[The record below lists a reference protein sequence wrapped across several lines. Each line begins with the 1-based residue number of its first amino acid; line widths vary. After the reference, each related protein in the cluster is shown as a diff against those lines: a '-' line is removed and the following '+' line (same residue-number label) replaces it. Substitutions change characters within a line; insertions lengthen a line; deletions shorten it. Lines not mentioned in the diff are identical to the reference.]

1 LGVLKKGRRKRY
13 FLSGSIQP
21 RLLLGFAVLL
31 LILIVIAGGLF
42 YLLANRELSAEYYKA
57 HSTLRYVMQNL
68 LPWLLL
74 VNLAGILVALF
85 LAVFYTHRIA
95 GPAYR
100 IQQDLRKISQGILT
114 TRVRTRRK
122 DQLKGLESEV
132 NRVAQ
137 EFEQGILQVKQSL
150 LKLEGSLAD
159 LEKATST
166 GEASTDR
173 LQQMVRQIRS
183 CHEEMS
189 RRLSFFRTG

>member
-1 LGVLKKGRRKRY
+1 MEKGRRKRY
-13 FLSGSIQP
+13 FLSKSMQP
-21 RLLLGFAVLL
+21 RLLLGFAALV
-31 LILIVIAGGLF
+31 LILVVIAGGLF
-42 YLLANRELSAEYYKA
+42 YVLANRELSAEYYKA

-74 VNLAGILVALF
+74 VNLAGILVVLF
-85 LAVFYTHRIA
+85 LAIFYTHRIA

-100 IQQDLRKISQGILT
+100 IQQDLGKIGQGILT
-114 TRVRTRRK
+114 TRVKTRRK

-137 EFEQGILQVKQSL
+137 EFEQGILQVKESL
-150 LKLEGSLAD
+150 LKLESSLAD

-183 CHEEMS
+183 CQEEMS

>member
-1 LGVLKKGRRKRY
+1 LEKGRRKRY
-13 FLSGSIQP
+13 FLRRSIQP
-21 RLLLGFAVLL
+21 RLLLGFAALV
-31 LILIVIAGGLF
+31 LILVVIAAGLF

-74 VNLAGILVALF
+74 VNLAGILVVLF

-100 IQQDLRKISQGILT
+100 IQQDLGKIGQGILT
-114 TRVRTRRK
+114 TRVKTRRK

-137 EFEQGILQVKQSL
+137 ELEQGILQVKGSL

-159 LEKATST
+159 LEKATSS
-166 GEASTDR
+166 GEANADQ

-183 CHEEMS
+183 YQQEMS

>member
-1 LGVLKKGRRKRY
+1 MEKGRRKRY

-31 LILIVIAGGLF
+31 LILVLIASGLF

-74 VNLAGILVALF
+74 VNLAGILVVLF
-85 LAVFYTHRIA
+85 LGVFYTHRIA

-100 IQQDLRKISQGILT
+100 IQQDLGKIGQGILT

-137 EFEQGILQVKQSL
+137 EFEQGILQVKESL
-150 LKLEGSLAD
+150 LKLESGLTD
-159 LEKATST
+159 LEKATGS
-166 GEASTDR
+166 GEANADR

-183 CHEEMS
+183 CHEEIS

>member
-1 LGVLKKGRRKRY
+1 MEKSRRKKY
-13 FLSGSIQP
+13 FLSRSIQP
-21 RLLLGFAVLL
+21 RLLLGFAVLV
-31 LILIVIAGGLF
+31 LILVVIAGGLF
-42 YLLANRELSAEYYKA
+42 YVLANRELSAEYYKA
-57 HSTLRYVMQNL
+57 HSTLKHVMQNL

-85 LAVFYTHRIA
+85 LAIFYTHRIA

-100 IQQDLRKISQGILT
+100 IQQDLRKIGQGSLT

-137 EFEQGILQVKQSL
+137 EFEQGILQVKESL
-150 LKLEGSLAD
+150 LKLESSLAD

-183 CHEEMS
+183 CQEEMS

>member
-1 LGVLKKGRRKRY
+1 MEKGRRKRY
-13 FLSGSIQP
+13 FLSKSMQP
-21 RLLLGFAVLL
+21 RLLLGFAVLV
-31 LILIVIAGGLF
+31 LILVLIASGLF
-42 YLLANRELSAEYYKA
+42 YLLANRELSVEYYKA

-85 LAVFYTHRIA
+85 LAIFYTHRIA

-100 IQQDLRKISQGILT
+100 IQQDLRKIGQGVLT

-137 EFEQGILQVKQSL
+137 EFEQGILQVKESL

-159 LEKATST
+159 LERAAGT
-166 GEASTDR
+166 GEASADR
-173 LQQMVRQIRS
+173 LQRMVRQIRS

>member
-1 LGVLKKGRRKRY
+1 MKRGRRKRY
-13 FLSGSIQP
+13 FLIRSIQP
-21 RLLLGFAVLL
+21 RLLLGFVLL
-31 LILIVIAGGLF
+31 VLILIVIASGLF

-74 VNLAGILVALF
+74 VNLAGILVVLF

-100 IQQDLRKISQGILT
+100 IQQDLGKIGQGILT
-114 TRVRTRRK
+114 TRVKTRRK

-137 EFEQGILQVKQSL
+137 EFEQGILQVKESL
-150 LKLEGSLAD
+150 LKLESSLAD
-159 LEKATST
+159 LEKATSA
-166 GEASTDR
+166 GEANTDR

-183 CHEEMS
+183 CHQEMS

>member
-1 LGVLKKGRRKRY
+1 MEKGRRKRY
-13 FLSGSIQP
+13 FLSKSMQP
-21 RLLLGFAVLL
+21 RLLLGFAALV
-31 LILIVIAGGLF
+31 LILVVIAGGLF
-42 YLLANRELSAEYYKA
+42 YVLANRELSAEYYKA

-74 VNLAGILVALF
+74 VNLAGILVVLF
-85 LAVFYTHRIA
+85 LAIFYTHRIA

-100 IQQDLRKISQGILT
+100 IQQDLGKIGQGILT
-114 TRVRTRRK
+114 TRVKTRRK

-137 EFEQGILQVKQSL
+137 EFEQGILQVKESL
-150 LKLEGSLAD
+150 LKLESSLAD

>member
-1 LGVLKKGRRKRY
+1 VLKKGRRKRY
-13 FLSGSIQP
+13 FLSRSIKP
-21 RLLLGFAVLL
+21 RLLLGFAVLV
-31 LILIVIAGGLF
+31 LILIVIASGLF

-57 HSTLRYVMQNL
+57 HSTLGYVMQNL

-74 VNLAGILVALF
+74 VNLAGILVVLF

-100 IQQDLRKISQGILT
+100 IQQDLGKIGQGILT
-114 TRVRTRRK
+114 TRVKTRRK
-122 DQLKGLESEV
+122 DQLKDLESEV

-137 EFEQGILQVKQSL
+137 EFEQGILQVKGSL
-150 LKLEGSLAD
+150 RRLESSLAD
-159 LEKATST
+159 LEKATGT
-166 GEASTDR
+166 GEANTDR